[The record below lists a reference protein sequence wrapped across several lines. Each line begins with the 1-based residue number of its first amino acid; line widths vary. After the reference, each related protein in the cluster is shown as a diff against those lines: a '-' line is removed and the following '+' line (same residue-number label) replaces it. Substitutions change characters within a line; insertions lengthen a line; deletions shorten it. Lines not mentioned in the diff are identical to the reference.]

1 MTGRIATF
9 RHRLQRGDDLSGI
22 VVRTPSHQV
31 VEVLAATLAPDVVM
45 LDTEHAAWGAEALD
59 ATIAVAAALDLPVLV
74 RVPELSP
81 AALQQPL
88 DMGATGVV
96 VPHVRSADEAA
107 RAVALAHYGDGG
119 RGYSGSTRSAG
130 WGTRSMAEVLAEA
143 GERTAVVVQVEDP
156 VALAEVGAIAATP
169 GVGAV
174 FVGAADLAVALG
186 ASSLADPVVMAAVDQ
201 VLAACGAAST
211 TVMAFA
217 GDAAAAAG
225 WRRQGVRCV
234 LLGTD
239 QARLR

>member
-1 MTGRIATF
+1 MTERTGSF
-9 RHRLQRGDDLSGI
+9 RRRLHQGDDLSGV

-31 VEVLAATLAPDVVM
+31 VEVLVATMVPDLVM
-45 LDTEHAAWGAEALD
+45 LDTEHAAWSADALD

-81 AALQQPL
+81 AALQRPL

-96 VPHVRSADEAA
+96 VPHVRSVEEAA
-107 RAVALAHYGDGG
+107 RAVTLAHYGDGG

-130 WGTRSMAEVLAEA
+130 WGTRPMGAVLDEA
-143 GERTAVVVQVEDP
+143 RARTAVVVQVEDP
-156 VALAEVGAIAATP
+156 DALAEIDAIAATP
-169 GVGAV
+169 GVDAV

-186 ASSLADPVVMAAVDQ
+186 ARSLGDDVVVEAVDR
-201 VLAACGAAST
+201 VVAACRAAST

-217 GDAAAAAG
+217 GDAGAASE
-225 WRRQGVRCV
+225 WRHQGVRCV